1 MATYFLDT
9 NIVLRFCNTLDELHP
24 LVISAVAQLLR
35 EGHECVFTA
44 QILAEF
50 WVVST
55 RPREA
60 NGLGF
65 STSQTREFINPLFS
79 MFRLLE
85 ETPQTFQIWLELVT
99 NLDIKGKR
107 AHDARIAAAML
118 THEVTHLL
126 TFNTQDF
133 IQVPGIIVAAPQSVI
148 AE

>member
-9 NIVLRFCNTLDELHP
+9 NIVLRFCNTLDERHP
-24 LVISAVAQLLR
+24 LVKSAVARLLR
-35 EGHECVFTA
+35 EGHDCVFTA

-55 RPREA
+55 RPPEA

-65 STSQTREFINPLFS
+65 STSQVREFINPLFS
-79 MFRLLE
+79 TFRLLE
-85 ETPQTFQIWLELVT
+85 ETSQTFQIWLELVT
-99 NLDIKGKR
+99 DQDIKGKR

-118 THEVTHLL
+118 THGVTHLL

-133 IQVPGIIVAAPQSVI
+133 TQVPGITVATPQSII

>member
-9 NIVLRFCNTLDELHP
+9 NIVLRFCNTLDDRHP
-24 LVISAVAQLLR
+24 LVTSAVARLLR
-35 EGHECVFTA
+35 EGHDCVFTA

-55 RPREA
+55 RPLAA

-65 STSQTREFINPLFS
+65 STTQTREFINPLFS
-79 MFRLLE
+79 TFRLLE
-85 ETPQTFQIWLELVT
+85 ETSRTFQIWLELVT
-99 NLDIKGKR
+99 DQDIKGKR

-118 THEVTHLL
+118 THGVTHLL

-133 IQVPGIIVAAPQSVI
+133 IQVPDIRVIAPQGVI
-148 AE
+148 TE